1 MKESFSLVLAA
12 LRRNHTNWYWYGIK
26 IAAFTFLKIKLL
38 QNTSWCWYSTKK
50 KYWYCTKLTSNKG
63 STLLYWHF
71 CTNMMLLHYF
81 VKPTLLLN
89 WLFYQTGWYTC
100 SCLLLLVQYKVDFVP
115 VPNYTVKVQNMS
127 FSFGVFCHMNCQRM
141 NKKTQHKLKL
151 HVKKLGCG
159 ECTVNNTHMYR

>member
-12 LRRNHTNWYWYGIK
+12 LTRNHTNWYWYGIK

-38 QNTSWCWYSTKK
+38 QHTSWCWYSTK
-50 KYWYCTKLTSNKG
+50 KYWYCTKLTSKG
-63 STLLYWHF
+63 SRLLYWHF
-71 CTNMMLLHYF
+71 STNMMLLHYF

-100 SCLLLLVQYKVDFVP
+100 SCLLMLVQYKVDFVS
-115 VPNYTVKVQNMS
+115 VPNYTVTVQNMS
-127 FSFGVFCHMNCQRM
+127 FSFGVLCHMNCQRI
-141 NKKTQHKLKL
+141 NKKAQNKLKL

-159 ECTVNNTHMYR
+159 EECTVNITHMYR